1 MTRSTAV
8 VNEITLVRS
17 AVFKEALENK
27 PGESDSKPNRLR
39 TLILKSRSRPSG
51 RPACYQ
57 NVVSAIYTFFFF
69 LIQLTYLSS
78 HRRFLYNEKMLN
90 HYL

>member
-39 TLILKSRSRPSG
+39 TLILKSWSRP
-51 RPACYQ
+51 
-57 NVVSAIYTFFFF
+57 
-69 LIQLTYLSS
+69 
-78 HRRFLYNEKMLN
+78 
-90 HYL
+90 

>member
-27 PGESDSKPNRLR
+27 PGESDSKPNRSHGR
-39 TLILKSRSRPSG
+39 GPRPPG
-51 RPACYQ
+51 
-57 NVVSAIYTFFFF
+57 
-69 LIQLTYLSS
+69 LLSKC
-78 HRRFLYNEKMLN
+78 R
-90 HYL
+90 